1 MIGMSQIKKKTI
13 QGIAIGASVG
23 IIGMGITLGWSLV
36 TIKSY
41 ENGTNKKYLKNYTK
55 SVAVLTRDVIQG
67 EIITEDIL
75 EEQPV
80 HINTVPEGTLDKAS
94 VIGQTAKYNISA
106 KVPIT
111 VSMIGN
117 EIMSSDVR
125 IQEINTVLMP
135 SDLVEGDTIDIRLMY
150 PDGTDYIVIAQKQVN
165 KIYDTTFWLYLS
177 EDERLLLNSAIV
189 DSYLNGGSKL
199 YATVYADSDAQ
210 VKTVANVES
219 ETKGY
224 IGEQI
229 KNEMKTLKTATD
241 SEAADI
247 IMNLIIKYR
256 NFANAA
262 TRTAENYQP
271 NAPIIAMMNS
281 DSFLIKNA
289 SDTLSKLNATKR
301 AEIETTLKNYKN
313 QNSAYFDGIV
323 NGAQKSITTQQ
334 TERENIIN
342 DKSKV
347 NK

>member
-23 IIGMGITLGWSLV
+23 IIGMGITLGWSFA

-41 ENGTNKKYLKNYTK
+41 ENGTNKRYLENYTK
-55 SVAVLTRDVIQG
+55 TVAVLTRDVIQG
-67 EIITEDIL
+67 EIITEDII
-75 EEQPV
+75 EEQPI
-80 HINTVPEGTLDKAS
+80 HINTVPEGALDKDS
-94 VIGQTAKYNISA
+94 VVGQTAKFNISA

-111 VSMIGN
+111 SSMVGN
-117 EIMSSDVR
+117 EILSSDVR

-150 PDGTDYIVIAQKQVN
+150 PNGTDYIVISQKQVN
-165 KIYDTTFWLYLS
+165 KIYDTTFWIYLS

-210 VKTVANVES
+210 VKYTTDVES
-219 ETKGY
+219 EVKGY
-224 IGEQI
+224 ISGQI
-229 KNEMKTLKTATD
+229 QDELKSLKTATTD
-241 SEAADI
+241 EATDT

-271 NAPIIAMMNS
+271 NAPVMSMMKT
-281 DSFLIKNA
+281 DKYLLTNA
-289 SDTLSKLNATKR
+289 SETLAKLNAESR
-301 AEIETTLKNYKN
+301 ANVETTLKNYKN
-313 QNSAYFDGIV
+313 QNSSYFDGIV

-334 TERENIIN
+334 VQRENMISDGYIE
-342 DKSKV
+342 
-347 NK
+347 

>member
-13 QGIAIGASVG
+13 QGIAIGASIG

-67 EIITEDIL
+67 EIISEDML

-80 HINTVPEGTLDKAS
+80 HINTVPEGALDKNS
-94 VIGQTAKYNISA
+94 VIGQTAKFNISA

-111 VSMIGN
+111 ASMIGS
-117 EIMSSDVR
+117 EILSSDVR

-150 PDGTDYIVIAQKQVN
+150 PNGTDYIVIAQKQVN

-189 DSYLNGGSKL
+189 DSFLNTGSKL

-210 VKTVANVES
+210 VKTVVDVEGA
-219 ETKGY
+219 TKGY
-224 IGEQI
+224 LEDQI
-229 KNEMKTLKTATD
+229 KDNLKSLKTATND
-241 SEAADI
+241 EATTI
-247 IMNLIIKYR
+247 IMDLIMKYK

-271 NAPIIAMMNS
+271 NAPVMNMMKS
-281 DSFLIKNA
+281 DKFLIDNA
-289 SDTLSKLNATKR
+289 KETLAKLNAESR
-301 AEIETTLKNYKN
+301 ANVETALKNYKN
-313 QNSAYFDGIV
+313 QNASNFDGIV
-323 NGAQKSITTQQ
+323 NGAQKSVTVQQ
-334 TERENIIN
+334 KEREEMLGTGE
-342 DKSKV
+342 
-347 NK
+347 

>member
-13 QGIAIGASVG
+13 QGIAIGASIG
-23 IIGMGITLGWSLV
+23 IIGMGITLGWSLI

-67 EIITEDIL
+67 EIISEDML

-80 HINTVPEGTLDKAS
+80 HINTVPEGALDKNS
-94 VIGQTAKYNISA
+94 VIGQTAKFNISA

-111 VSMIGN
+111 ASMIGS
-117 EIMSSDVR
+117 EILSSDVR

-150 PDGTDYIVIAQKQVN
+150 PNGTDYIVIAQKQVN
-165 KIYDTTFWLYLS
+165 KIYDTTFWLYLT

-189 DSYLNGGSKL
+189 DSFLNTGSKL

-210 VKTVANVES
+210 VKTVVDVEGA
-219 ETKGY
+219 TKGY
-224 IGEQI
+224 LEDQI
-229 KNEMKTLKTATD
+229 KDNLKSLKTATD
-241 SEAADI
+241 DEASTI
-247 IMNLIIKYR
+247 IMDLIMKYK

-271 NAPIIAMMNS
+271 NAPVMNMMKS
-281 DSFLIKNA
+281 DKFLLNNA
-289 SDTLSKLNATKR
+289 SETLAKLNAESR
-301 AEIETTLKNYKN
+301 ANVETALKNYKN
-313 QNSAYFDGIV
+313 QNSSNFDGIV
-323 NGAQKSITTQQ
+323 NGAQKSVTVQQ
-334 TERENIIN
+334 KEREEMLST
-342 DKSKV
+342 DK
-347 NK
+347 

>member
-23 IIGMGITLGWSLV
+23 IIGMGITLGWSFI

-41 ENGTNKKYLKNYTK
+41 ENGTNKRYLQNYTK

-67 EIITEDIL
+67 EIITEDIV

-80 HINTVPEGTLDKAS
+80 HINTVPEGALDKYS
-94 VIGQTAKYNISA
+94 VIGQTAKFNISA

-111 VSMIGN
+111 ASMVGN
-117 EIMSSDVR
+117 EILSSDVR

-150 PDGTDYIVIAQKQVN
+150 PNGTDYIVIAQKQVN
-165 KIYDTTFWLYLS
+165 KIYDTTFWIYLS

-189 DSYLNGGSKL
+189 DSYLNSGSKL

-210 VKTVANVES
+210 VKSSSDVEG
-219 ETKGY
+219 EVKGY
-224 IGEQI
+224 ITGEIQDEI
-229 KNEMKTLKTATD
+229 SSLKTATVD
-241 SEAADI
+241 EATDT
-247 IMNLIIKYR
+247 IMDLIIKYK

-271 NAPIIAMMNS
+271 NAPVMSMMKT
-281 DSFLIKNA
+281 DKFLLTNA
-289 SDTLSKLNATKR
+289 SETLAKLNAESR
-301 AEIETTLKNYKN
+301 ANIETNLKNYKN
-313 QNSAYFDGIV
+313 QNSSYFDGII

-334 TERENIIN
+334 SER
-342 DKSKV
+342 V
-347 NK
+347 NMISNQNKK

>member
-67 EIITEDIL
+67 EIISEDML
-75 EEQPV
+75 DEQPV
-80 HINTVPEGTLDKAS
+80 HINTVPEGALDKNS
-94 VIGQTAKYNISA
+94 VIGQTAKFNISA

-111 VSMIGN
+111 ASMIGS
-117 EIMSSDVR
+117 EILSSDVR

-150 PDGTDYIVIAQKQVN
+150 PNGTDYIVIAQKQVN

-189 DSYLNGGSKL
+189 DSFLNTGSKL

-210 VKTVANVES
+210 VKTAVDVEGA
-219 ETKGY
+219 TKGY
-224 IGEQI
+224 IEGQI
-229 KNEMKTLKTATD
+229 KDSIKTLKTATD
-241 SEAADI
+241 DEAATIVMD
-247 IMNLIIKYR
+247 LVTKYR
-256 NFANAA
+256 NFANSA

-271 NAPIIAMMNS
+271 NAPVMNMMKA
-281 DSFLIKNA
+281 DKFLIQTA
-289 SDTLSKLNATKR
+289 SETLNKLNAESR
-301 AEIETTLKNYKN
+301 ANVETALKNYKN
-313 QNSAYFDGIV
+313 QNSSNFDGIV
-323 NGAQKSITTQQ
+323 NGAQKSVTIQQ
-334 TERENIIN
+334 KEREEML
-342 DKSKV
+342 STGE
-347 NK
+347 